1 MKDTC
6 FWKIGP
12 SISYNELLRF
22 LAELE
27 PRLCL
32 PFVYT
37 AVLEQ
42 EDK

>member
-1 MKDTC
+1 MFLENRSLYKLYLH
-6 FWKIGP
+6 I
-12 SISYNELLRF
+12 ELPQF

-37 AVLEQ
+37 GGLEQ